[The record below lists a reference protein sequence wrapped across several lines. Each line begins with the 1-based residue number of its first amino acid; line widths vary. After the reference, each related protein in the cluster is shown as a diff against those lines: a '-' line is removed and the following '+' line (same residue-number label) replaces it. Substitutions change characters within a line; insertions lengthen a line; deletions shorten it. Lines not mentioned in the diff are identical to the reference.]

1 MTVPRAAAV
10 AALTATRRDTCPGTA
25 PSPAAGG
32 EADAVGV
39 AGTVADAASA
49 VGVVAA
55 AVGVALAGGKA
66 LMEGKTRRLP
76 LMMSRGICV

>member
-1 MTVPRAAAV
+1 MTVPRVAAV
-10 AALTATRRDTCPGTA
+10 AASTATRRDTCPGTA

-39 AGTVADAASA
+39 
-49 VGVVAA
+49 VAA
-55 AVGVALAGGKA
+55 AVGVALAVGKA